1 MAVERGVGSV
11 ERRRGDSGDDLDVRA
26 VPPDGR
32 AASSA
37 TRRERRTAPA
47 RGSEPV
53 SRSPRQ
59 GARVGGAVGEALLW
73 VAAAAGLVCII
84 LVILAVTANITLIM
98 FRTGS
103 MSPTISAGSV
113 AVVQEVAAAEID
125 VGDVVTVD
133 RPDDLPVT
141 HRVTSVDDGASDD
154 ARVITMRGD
163 ANDVDDPYPYE
174 VTTVRI
180 VLFAVPGIAP
190 VIAAMSN
197 PLILGGI
204 TIAATLLVVWAF
216 WPRDRGRGEAA

>member
-11 ERRRGDSGDDLDVRA
+11 ERRRGDSGD
-26 VPPDGR
+26 PSET
-32 AASSA
+32 ASRP
-37 TRRERRTAPA
+37 TRR
-47 RGSEPV
+47 
-53 SRSPRQ
+53 
-59 GARVGGAVGEALLW
+59 GGRFGGIVGEVLLW
-73 VAAAAGLVCII
+73 MAGAAGLVCII

-103 MSPTISAGSV
+103 MSPTIPAGSV
-113 AVVQEVAAAEID
+113 AVVQEMAASEIE

-174 VTTVRI
+174 VTTVRT
-180 VLFAVPGIAP
+180 VLFAVPGVAP
-190 VIAAMSN
+190 AIVVLRD
-197 PLILGGI
+197 PFVLGGI
-204 TIAATLLVVWAF
+204 TVAAALLVVWAF
-216 WPRDRGRGEAA
+216 WPRDRKQGEAE